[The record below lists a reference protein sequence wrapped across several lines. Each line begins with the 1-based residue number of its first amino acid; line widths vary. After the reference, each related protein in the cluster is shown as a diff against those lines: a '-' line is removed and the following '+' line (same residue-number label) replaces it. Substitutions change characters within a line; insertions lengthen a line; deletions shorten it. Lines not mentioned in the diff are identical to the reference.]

1 MIDEDTRL
9 DSLKEI
15 ENNIRTKYDIELIAG
30 IDEAGRGPLAG
41 PVVVAA
47 CIMPMDS
54 KIEKVNDSKKLTQKK
69 REELFIKI
77 QEEAISYA
85 VGILDNIEID
95 KFNILEATKKAL
107 TKSIQDLK
115 IKPEYILTDALD
127 KIDTL
132 NIPYAAVIKG
142 DQKVYSIACASIL
155 AKVTRDKIMEEMSKK
170 YPEYQF
176 EKHKGYGTKAHYDAL
191 KEYGLS
197 PKHRK
202 TFVHLDKDGNR
213 IKK

>member
-197 PKHRK
+197 PIHRK